1 MRVSIC
7 GCMSHDNIDI
17 FEGISIPSRAFW
29 FILES
34 SLKRNGDE
42 DYKIPEAFIT
52 WKLFL
57 VYKIHLSNHHF
68 HIQFPCRRVRVVGWG
83 FLEEWWQEVGEVEG
97 LGGDEWWMNG
107 GLGAGDAVRKGGIML
122 KKGKQGA

>member
-1 MRVSIC
+1 MWLCIEGFDVRVYIC

-17 FEGISIPSRAFW
+17 FEAISIPSKAFW

-42 DYKIPEAFIT
+42 DYKVPEAFTT

-57 VYKIHLSNHHF
+57 IYKNLPAKRSFSHSISMLADA
-68 HIQFPCRRVRVVGWG
+68 CRKT
-83 FLEEWWQEVGEVEG
+83 ETP
-97 LGGDEWWMNG
+97 
-107 GLGAGDAVRKGGIML
+107 AY
-122 KKGKQGA
+122 

>member
-42 DYKIPEAFIT
+42 DYKILEAFIT

-57 VYKIHLSNHHF
+57 VYKNSPIKLSFSNS
-68 HIQFPCRRVRVVGWG
+68 ISMPAGAYRRLGVFGGVV
-83 FLEEWWQEVGEVEG
+83 
-97 LGGDEWWMNG
+97 
-107 GLGAGDAVRKGGIML
+107 AGSGRG
-122 KKGKQGA
+122 